1 MNNVIHVDFINK
13 EIEQITWVDRLKE
26 FDKSLDIDSSILILN
41 DGFCFDDIPF

>member
-26 FDKSLDIDSSILILN
+26 FDKSLDVKNVDFSDFIFDS
-41 DGFCFDDIPF
+41 FEDIKK